1 MKRKVKAKKTT
12 KKPVNKPKKMAIKK
26 PAAKAKGKANQL
38 TLILLPEKNGPLVH
52 FEFALRQGSLRD
64 PAGKDGVA
72 SLTLSMLLR
81 GTTKQRSV
89 DFHRALDN
97 LGGEIHLGKYKE
109 SLRIHGMVLADK
121 LAAFLDL
128 FEEMLVEPAFSEE
141 EFNKIREQVRS
152 SLLDELGSDDDIAD
166 RRFQEYLLWGNLYG
180 RMTSGSLE
188 TLDKISVADLKTF
201 HQEYFRRE
209 DFVVGASGGF
219 DRTYLE
225 KRIKAILDRLPT
237 GSAGILDVPGPE
249 VQKGKTLLLI
259 DKPNRTQ
266 AQLTVG
272 SSGISYTDKDY
283 FSLQIAN
290 HVFGG
295 GSFSARLMKEV
306 REKRGWSYGA
316 YSWYRSGKK
325 PLYFAMHSVPSNKD
339 AAPAL
344 ELMIQLF
351 GDYAKK
357 GIEKAEFTFA
367 KQSLVN
373 QSAFLQDTL
382 RKRLDNKVSEAV
394 MNLPAGFYDGYQK
407 RIERITHSQ
416 VQAAI
421 KKHVNTGRIFAFV
434 LGSSA
439 ELKSELAKL
448 EGFTKFWERKFDESP
463 ADLQNIDS
471 LILAPRGGGRKEI
484 SKKPMGSKKRV

>member
-1 MKRKVKAKKTT
+1 MKRAMKSKT
-12 KKPVNKPKKMAIKK
+12 
-26 PAAKAKGKANQL
+26 KGNQL
-38 TLILLPEKNGPLVH
+38 KLILLPEKNGPLVH
-52 FEFALRQGSLRD
+52 FEFALRHGSLRD
-64 PAGKDGVA
+64 PEGKDGVA

-81 GTTKQRSV
+81 GTKKNKAA

-121 LAAFLDL
+121 LPAFLDL
-128 FEEMLVEPAFSEE
+128 FEEMLVEPAFAEE
-141 EFNKIREQVRS
+141 EFAKIREQVRS

-188 TLDKISVADLKTF
+188 TLDKITVVDLKKF
-201 HQEYFRRE
+201 HQDFFRRD

-219 DRTYLE
+219 DKKQLE
-225 KRIKAILDRLPT
+225 KRILSILSRLPE
-237 GSAGILDVPGPE
+237 GSAGVLDVPGPE
-249 VQKGKTLLLI
+249 VGKGKALLLL
-259 DKPNRTQ
+259 DKPGRTQ
-266 AQLTVG
+266 AQITVG
-272 SSGISYTDKDY
+272 SSGISFQHKDY
-283 FSLQIAN
+283 FSMQIAN

-325 PLYFAMHSVPSNKD
+325 PLYFAMHAVPSNKD
-339 AAPAL
+339 AAAAL
-344 ELMIQLF
+344 ELMIELF
-351 GDYAKK
+351 GQYSKK
-357 GIEKAEFTFA
+357 GIDKTEFAFA

-394 MNLPAGFYDGYQK
+394 MGLPDGFYDGYQK
-407 RIERITHSQ
+407 RIARITYSG
-416 VQAAI
+416 VQGAI
-421 KKHVNTGRIFAFV
+421 RRHVDAGRIFALV
-434 LGSSA
+434 LGSA
-439 ELKSELAKL
+439 ADLRGELAKL
-448 EGFTKFWERKFDESP
+448 KGFTKLWERKFDESP
-463 ADLQNIDS
+463 LDLQKVDS
-471 LILAPRGGGRKEI
+471 LILAPRRSAGKAI
-484 SKKPMGSKKRV
+484 SKKPKRKIPRK